1 MKSRFLIL
9 MMGLLMVLAIGADA
23 YAQAT
28 FTVSS
33 GNTPR
38 GRMNGHAELAGGV
51 TLSHFSGTNV
61 GTAGGSVI
69 IDYGVPITNDIDDA
83 ANPITVD
90 ICTIAGDDG
99 SVDVSGNTITVTVP
113 AGDCTTTQ
121 SIDVSGVLLSL
132 VGSGQESIVATVTS
146 TGGVRLP
153 SGSNMV
159 SVINAIVDE
168 LTDAGVDTEALT
180 LIRHTGDPEDT
191 DKTMFKLILKE
202 NTVDSFEG
210 TEIELEFEGIPDGV
224 TLTLDAWVVT
234 AKQFADKKVDQE
246 TNLAT
251 EGRDLMNDQVAIGGE
266 EDMEDEVTATNNETT
281 VFVERDEFTVM
292 FDADDDPTT
301 QNEET
306 LEIDGGD
313 LDATAIDV
321 VIIQGSIDL
330 GDDDNL
336 EELLPLNLDIQ
347 VTADVG
353 PIGDDDDTDDVPR
366 FASDKTTAVTVI
378 ESTSDQVTM
387 KVAYVLSDGPF
398 DTGIAVANM
407 TSGMTAQSGAVHF
420 ALYAAGEVTEHSTGM
435 LGPQST
441 MSMLLS
447 EVLTAA
453 GHTGAFSGYMVIT
466 TDFNA
471 ADAGV
476 FISDFVG
483 FTAGATVRN
492 DSN

>member
-1 MKSRFLIL
+1 M
-9 MMGLLMVLAIGADA
+9 
-23 YAQAT
+23 
-28 FTVSS
+28 
-33 GNTPR
+33 
-38 GRMNGHAELAGGV
+38 
-51 TLSHFSGTNV
+51 
-61 GTAGGSVI
+61 
-69 IDYGVPITNDIDDA
+69 
-83 ANPITVD
+83 
-90 ICTIAGDDG
+90 
-99 SVDVSGNTITVTVP
+99 
-113 AGDCTTTQ
+113 
-121 SIDVSGVLLSL
+121 
-132 VGSGQESIVATVTS
+132 
-146 TGGVRLP
+146 
-153 SGSNMV
+153 
-159 SVINAIVDE
+159 
-168 LTDAGVDTEALT
+168 
-180 LIRHTGDPEDT
+180 
-191 DKTMFKLILKE
+191 
-202 NTVDSFEG
+202 
-210 TEIELEFEGIPDGV
+210 
-224 TLTLDAWVVT
+224 
-234 AKQFADKKVDQE
+234 
-246 TNLAT
+246 
-251 EGRDLMNDQVAIGGE
+251 
-266 EDMEDEVTATNNETT
+266 
-281 VFVERDEFTVM
+281 FTVM
-292 FDADDDPTT
+292 FDHDDDPTT
-301 QNEET
+301 AAVDRV
-306 LEIDGGD
+306 IDGGD

-321 VIIQGSIDL
+321 VIVQGSIDL